1 MALKILKSLPLLAGW
16 IWLAPHL
23 SPRLLPG
30 ENAVP
35 GTRIARHLPGRD
47 GGLNTVVIDPGH
59 GGHDP
64 GAIGKGGTREKNVVL
79 AIGLELARQIK
90 TAYPEVKV
98 VMTRKSD
105 VFVELHERGA
115 IANRNHADLFISIH
129 ANALSRRDYYGT
141 ETYAMGL
148 HKSEQNLEVAKR
160 ENAVILQEK
169 DYERNYKGFDPS
181 SPLAHIMLA
190 NYQNAYLTSSL
201 NFASKIEKQ
210 FTHADRTSHG
220 VKQAGFIVLWTT
232 AMPSVL
238 VETGYLSNATEEK
251 FLRSEEGQQTI
262 AKAIF
267 KAFSQ
272 YKKERDGVGGTAEL

>member
-1 MALKILKSLPLLAGW
+1 MALKILKTLPLLAGW
-16 IWLAPHL
+16 IWLAPL
-23 SPRLLPG
+23 ISPRLSPD
-30 ENAVP
+30 ENATP
-35 GTRIARHLPGRD
+35 GSRMVRPNTGRE
-47 GGLNTVVIDPGH
+47 GGLNTVVLDPGH

-64 GAIGKGGTREKNVVL
+64 GTIGKGGTREKNVVL
-79 AIGLELARQIK
+79 AIALNVAKQIK
-90 TAYPEVKV
+90 TAYPDVRV
-98 VMTRKSD
+98 IMTRKSD
-105 VFVELHERGA
+105 VFIELFERGA

-169 DYERNYKGFDPS
+169 DYQKNYKGFDPN

-190 NYQNAYLTSSL
+190 NFQSAYLSNSL
-201 NFASKIEKQ
+201 NFASKVEKQ

-232 AMPSVL
+232 AMPSIL
-238 VETGYLSNATEEK
+238 IETGYLSNAAEEK
-251 FLRSEEGQQTI
+251 FLRSDEGQEVI
-262 AKAIF
+262 AKSIF

-272 YKKERDGVGGTAEL
+272 YKKERDGVEGSAEL